1 MNCKHFVSNML
12 VTCFSQTS
20 RSLLLLSLR
29 KLNWGKSQSYIPPSS
44 IIMVRFQKP
53 ELRLVLAEVR
63 PKPMFLFICPR
74 NRTFVCT
81 KRNSSKKHLIL
92 IWIFRSGSAP
102 PAACAAVTILHLQGR
117 RDNSLLHPHD
127 CRKCFYS
134 SPRHPQL
141 AYSQDPA
148 LVNNTAHTVGY
159 IFQPT
164 KAEFRLPV
172 TQSNSFRMWSWG
184 HRGQWKD
191 SVRLQGIQP
200 LGTQERFILLFFS
213 KKQHINHLLL

>member
-1 MNCKHFVSNML
+1 M
-12 VTCFSQTS
+12 
-20 RSLLLLSLR
+20 
-29 KLNWGKSQSYIPPSS
+29 Y
-44 IIMVRFQKP
+44 QKKQ
-53 ELRLVLAEVR
+53 L
-63 PKPMFLFICPR
+63 
-74 NRTFVCT
+74 
-81 KRNSSKKHLIL
+81 KKHLIL

-117 RDNSLLHPHD
+117 GDNSLLHPHD
-127 CRKCFYS
+127 CRKCLYS

-141 AYSQDPA
+141 AYTQDPA

-200 LGTQERFILLFFS
+200 LGIQEIHFALLQQEAAYKPSASIKVSLSSQLDIPYPNLIPAKINCHWNECDHSFS
-213 KKQHINHLLL
+213 HIRRRTS